1 MEYDL
6 ASKLNVTNTLLT
18 IMTSGGANST
28 GLDCAG
34 YESAGLIANLLWS
47 GGTSR
52 FKLQHSD
59 SFASGYEDVPA
70 DETNLPSLD
79 VSGSGQ
85 NGSYLFAYNGK
96 RRYIRI
102 NGSQIVASSNVVV
115 LVSGVRS
122 DPKTI

>member
-18 IMTSGGANST
+18 IMGAGGANST

-34 YESAGLIANLLWS
+34 YESAGLILNVIWS
-47 GGTSR
+47 SGTSR

-59 SFASGYEDVPA
+59 SFATGYEDVPA
-70 DETNLPSLD
+70 DETNLASLD
-79 VSGSGQ
+79 ISGSGQ
-85 NGSYLFAYNGK
+85 NGSYLFAYSGK
-96 RRYIRI
+96 KRYIRL
-102 NGSQIVASSNVVV
+102 NGTQIVATVSIVI
-115 LVSGVRS
+115 LVAGVRS